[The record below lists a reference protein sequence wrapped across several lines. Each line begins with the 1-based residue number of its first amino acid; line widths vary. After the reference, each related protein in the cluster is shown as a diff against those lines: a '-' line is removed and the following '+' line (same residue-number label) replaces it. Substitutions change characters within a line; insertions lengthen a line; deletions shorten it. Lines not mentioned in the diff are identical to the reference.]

1 MKQPWIQTHIE
12 EIKKETFD
20 KYEIMTVGEANGVSI
35 EEDDKWV
42 GEENGKFNMIF
53 QFEHLDLW
61 GKNTTGGFDM
71 HGLKQTLSK
80 WQYGLDGVGW
90 NALLLENHDKP
101 RSVSTCAND
110 NSLRTEAANSY
121 ATMYFHI

>member
-1 MKQPWIQTHIE
+1 
-12 EIKKETFD
+12 
-20 KYEIMTVGEANGVSI
+20 MTVGEANGVSI
-35 EEDDKWV
+35 EEADKWV

-61 GKNTTGGFDM
+61 GKNTTGGLDM

-90 NALLLENHDKP
+90 NELFLENHDQP
-101 RSVSTCAND
+101 RSVSTMEYD
-110 NSLRTEAANSY
+110 TYLRTETDKS
-121 ATMYFHI
+121 FVSIIFL